1 MILRTP
7 QPTCIRP
14 RTSQDTVRQ
23 REVIWYRK
31 DFGTD
36 TGWREIRGVQVVG
49 LDRRLASLTNGRPP
63 DSDTRIQDRYNYWYL
78 DRLGKVSSAETEEAS
93 SHCMN

>member
-1 MILRTP
+1 MILSTP

-23 REVIWYRK
+23 RDVIWYRK

-49 LDRRLASLTNGRPP
+49 LQTEPHAGERLVLDVMACIEQSRR
-63 DSDTRIQDRYNYWYL
+63 
-78 DRLGKVSSAETEEAS
+78 
-93 SHCMN
+93 